1 MVRLYLFAEGQTEQ
15 TFANMVLKP
24 HLANCRVYMHNPVLI
39 AHTRKKRK
47 VHRGGGRNFKAMQND
62 INRFLRQESGDKVFF
77 TTMIDLYGLH
87 ADFPGVE
94 KADKLRNDPY
104 RRVEALECSWRAET
118 SDRRFIPYI
127 QYQDRIPWITLP

>member
-1 MVRLYLFAEGQTEQ
+1 
-15 TFANMVLKP
+15 
-24 HLANCRVYMHNPVLI
+24 
-39 AHTRKKRK
+39 
-47 VHRGGGRNFKAMQND
+47 MQND

-77 TTMIDLYGLH
+77 TTMIDLCGLH

-104 RRVEALECSWRAET
+104 RRVEVLECSWRAET

-127 QYQDRIPWITLP
+127 QYQDRIPWITLPWTSVSRKSRPPKR